1 MSHTSVSGIPV
12 VDLAQFVSGD
22 AQQQAAFVA
31 ALGKA
36 FTEIGFVG
44 VVNHGIPKDLIAK
57 FYSEAEQ
64 FFALDADTKYRY
76 EVPGLAGQRGYTSFG
91 KEHAK
96 QSKVGDL
103 KEFYQIGQDTPAD
116 HPLHSEYPANVA
128 VAERPDFLPTGLQ
141 LYRAFEKSGAALLEA
156 IALFLGLD
164 RHYFAPHIEY
174 GNSILR
180 AIMYPPI
187 TQEPS
192 SAIRAEEHEDI
203 NLITLLVGAS
213 ADGLQVRPIGQDWID
228 VKATGDAIV
237 INVGDMLQR
246 LTNNYLIS
254 TTHRVV
260 NPPRELWHT
269 PRMSIPFFLHPRGD
283 MDLTCL
289 PSCVTAENPLHY
301 EPITAGG
308 YLDERLR
315 EIGLKK

>member
-1 MSHTSVSGIPV
+1 MATVSGIPV
-12 VDLAQFVSGD
+12 VDLSQFTQGD
-22 AQQQAAFVA
+22 AQAQAAFVQ

-44 VVNHGIPKDLIAK
+44 VINHGIPKDLVER
-57 FYSEAEQ
+57 FYKNAEA
-64 FFALDADTKYRY
+64 FFALDEETKKKY
-76 EVPGLAGQRGYTSFG
+76 EVEGLAGQRGYTSFG

-96 QSKVGDL
+96 QSNVGDL
-103 KEFYQIGQDTPAD
+103 KEFFQIGQEVAPDS
-116 HPLHSEYPANVA
+116 PLKAEYPDNVNVA
-128 VAERPDFLPTGLQ
+128 EQPDFLQSGLE
-141 LYRAFEKSGAALLEA
+141 LYRAFEKSGSALLEA

-164 RHYFAPHIEY
+164 RHYFTEHITE

-180 AIMYPPI
+180 AIHYPPI
-187 TQEPS
+187 TQEPK

-213 ADGLQVRPIGQDWID
+213 ADGLQVKPLGQDWVD

-269 PRMSIPFFLHPRGD
+269 PRLSIPFFLHPKSS

-289 PSCVTAENPLHY
+289 ASCVTAERPLAY